1 MRDLGYL
8 GCEYARALLLWRTRR
23 CLLIIF
29 EAASFAMRAVWMVL
43 AALVLWMFAGVAA
56 ARTSRHA
63 SSRMAQLR
71 GMFSPPR
78 GSAARWSVRTPWSTR
93 VRSRKELLPEP
104 EHYAE
109 MIGAVSAGACVAA
122 M

>member
-1 MRDLGYL
+1 ML
-8 GCEYARALLLWRTRR
+8 ELLLWRTRR
-23 CLLIIF
+23 RLLIIF

-93 VRSRKELLPEP
+93 ARSRKELLPEP